1 MGAKMK
7 TLMDYILEE
16 YIVSK
21 TDKKSRITYVNDK
34 FCQISQYSREELL
47 NKPHNIIRH
56 PDMPKE
62 VFKELWDRLKS
73 GKTWS
78 GIIKN
83 KAKDGSPYWVST
95 FIFPDPEGEGYM
107 SIRQDITH
115 FMSNVEQLE
124 HAEVLYK
131 ILQASFTES
140 DLIKFLEKTLDYLL
154 EIPWLA
160 LLKKGGFFLDKG
172 NQTLE
177 LVVHKN
183 VGNSIPILCKNISYG
198 QCLCGTAA
206 LRKEIIFKSCVDED
220 HHNRPE
226 GMQPHGHYNIPFVIN
241 EAVLGVL
248 FLFVPHGHQQ
258 RERELKILKQVQN
271 VITSVLYRKKLE
283 EYQQQLLEEIK
294 RANQIAIEQL
304 KQIEQLQNLIQTYT
318 PRLIWEVAPKAL
330 NDRLKELPPQKVKQV
345 FLFCDMKD
353 FTKYSETHDPEDV
366 IETINSFFSF
376 AVQEVYRNDG
386 DIERFMG
393 DAFFAVFD
401 VPYKAIYAAA
411 LINQHFKNV
420 NQERERRG
428 QETIL
433 FRMGMHIGEVVRGN
447 VGGLRRKEYT
457 VIGDAVNIAARL
469 ESNCKP
475 GKILISEALYR
486 ELGDEVLEVSPF
498 YEIKVKGKE
507 QKIRVCYVRKVIK
520 KSEILVSNR

>member
-1 MGAKMK
+1 
-7 TLMDYILEE
+7 
-16 YIVSK
+16 
-21 TDKKSRITYVNDK
+21 
-34 FCQISQYSREELL
+34 
-47 NKPHNIIRH
+47 
-56 PDMPKE
+56 
-62 VFKELWDRLKS
+62 
-73 GKTWS
+73 
-78 GIIKN
+78 
-83 KAKDGSPYWVST
+83 
-95 FIFPDPEGEGYM
+95 
-107 SIRQDITH
+107 
-115 FMSNVEQLE
+115 
-124 HAEVLYK
+124 
-131 ILQASFTES
+131 
-140 DLIKFLEKTLDYLL
+140 
-154 EIPWLA
+154 
-160 LLKKGGFFLDKG
+160 
-172 NQTLE
+172 
-177 LVVHKN
+177 
-183 VGNSIPILCKNISYG
+183 
-198 QCLCGTAA
+198 LCGIAA
-206 LRKEIIFKSCVDED
+206 LRKEIIFKGCVDED
-220 HHNRPE
+220 HHNHPE

-241 EAVLGVL
+241 DAVLGVL
-248 FLFVPHGHQQ
+248 FLYVPHGHQQ

-345 FLFCDMKD
+345 FLFCDMKG

-376 AVQEVYRNDG
+376 AVQEVYHNDG

-401 VPYKAIYAAA
+401 DPYKAIYAAA